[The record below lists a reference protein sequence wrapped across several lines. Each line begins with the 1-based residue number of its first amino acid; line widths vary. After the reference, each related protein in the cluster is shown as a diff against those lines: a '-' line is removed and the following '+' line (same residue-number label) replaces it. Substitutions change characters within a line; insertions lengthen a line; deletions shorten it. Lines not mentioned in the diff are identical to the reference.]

1 MCDCIFNVYF
11 FGAKIRNFENECFFY
26 LRKSGTD
33 VYKFDFAMIW
43 MTSDRSTKGGVGRI
57 RNLLGNAYCKYN
69 LGNVIRAN
77 FLVNNKPDFKFYA
90 ILAIEN
96 TKIEFEEIL
105 CKF

>member
-1 MCDCIFNVYF
+1 MNV
-11 FGAKIRNFENECFFY
+11 FFY

-33 VYKFDFAMIW
+33 VYKFGFAMIW

-57 RNLLGNAYCKYN
+57 QNLLGNAYCKYN

-77 FLVNNKPDFKFYA
+77 FLVNNKPDFKLCS

-96 TKIEFEEIL
+96 TKINLKEIL
-105 CKF
+105 CKI